1 MQKLTYL
8 NNVNYKSNNQINY
21 LAGGINNIYPPENI
35 ADDEV
40 QDMYNMCLD
49 NYPAIRTRI
58 GRTMVR
64 NPGLKGEP
72 IKYFGVAGV
81 KYLFYIQGDQLKDMT
96 GTVIANGITGT
107 KFNHVYYAD
116 GNQEYMILYG
126 EGVTP
131 TRHKLP
137 LSSINT
143 PEIVPLPTY
152 QETIEKLATSIQE
165 AAQEEGKEISYEDAL
180 AEAKE
185 RLTDDFGAITNFEH
199 MCYHKNRM
207 IASVGNMLFF
217 SALQNPMDWTS
228 TENSREDRV
237 ENCNQITGLVSFD
250 DKLIVFSQKN
260 MHLYYGSNVIAGETN
275 SYTCVTLDNNI
286 GCYDQCTIK
295 VHNSYLYWLYGRSIY
310 EYDGSTIRTIDR
322 AESNNG
328 MTGGIREYLEGIT
341 INEAKNVSV
350 AGSEDK
356 VYFWFPDYKYFLI
369 FDQRLRKWTKELQP
383 TNVTD
388 ELYYTTI
395 CDSYADLNFSQT
407 PQPVYALTANGTI
420 YELTG
425 GRKDGTNYIR
435 TYGEDEFTD
444 NEDVVYKE
452 QIPFYL
458 KTKEFKNGVI
468 SKKIQLSKIW
478 FFYDLAEGGKV
489 DIKILADNGKKVHL
503 IENALPTG
511 NNMTEVIQVPN
522 DMQNV
527 NSYTFEISGLGD
539 FRLRAMERVDRTNP
553 R

>member
-1 MQKLTYL
+1 MQTLPYL

-21 LAGGINNIYPPENI
+21 LAGGINNIYPPENLQ
-35 ADDEV
+35 DDEV

-58 GRTMVR
+58 GRTMMQ
-64 NPGLKGEP
+64 NPGLKGET

-81 KYLFYIQGDQLKDMT
+81 KYLFYIQGSQLKDMQ
-96 GTVIANGITGT
+96 GTVIANDITGT
-107 KFNHVYYAD
+107 KFRHVYYAD
-116 GNQEYMILYG
+116 GNNEYMILYG

-137 LSSINT
+137 LSAINT
-143 PEIVPLPTY
+143 PEIVPLP
-152 QETIEKLATSIQE
+152 K
-165 AAQEEGKEISYEDAL
+165 
-180 AEAKE
+180 
-185 RLTDDFGAITNFEH
+185 DDDENDIVFEH

-207 IASVGNMLFF
+207 MASKGNMLYF

-228 TENSREDRV
+228 TEDSREDRV

-250 DKLIVFSQKN
+250 DKLIVFSEKN

-275 SYTCVTLDNNI
+275 SYTCVSLDNNI

-295 VHNSYLYWLYGRSIY
+295 VHNSYLYWLYGRSVY

-350 AGSEDK
+350 ASSENK
-356 VYFWFPDYKYFLI
+356 VYFWFPDYKFFLI

-383 TNVTD
+383 NNVAD

-407 PQPVYALTANGTI
+407 PQPIYALTANGTI

-425 GRKDGTNYIR
+425 GRKDGQEYIR

-444 NEDVVYKE
+444 SEDVVYTE
-452 QIPFYL
+452 LIPFYM

-468 SKKIQLSKIW
+468 SKKLQLSKLW
-478 FFYDLAEGGKV
+478 FFYDLSENGNV
-489 DIKILADNGKKVHL
+489 DIKILADNGKKEYL
-503 IENALPTG
+503 IKNALPTG
-511 NNMTEVIQVPN
+511 QNMTKVVQIPN
-522 DMQNV
+522 EMQNV
-527 NSYTFEISGLGD
+527 NSYTFEISGTGD
-539 FRLRAMERVDRTNP
+539 FRLRSMEREDRTNP

>member
-1 MQKLTYL
+1 MQALPYL

-35 ADDEV
+35 QDDEV

-49 NYPAIRTRI
+49 NYPAIRTRV
-58 GRTMVR
+58 GRTMMQ
-64 NPGLKGEP
+64 NPGLKGET

-81 KYLFYIQGDQLKDMT
+81 KYLFYIQGTQLKDMQ
-96 GTVIANGITGT
+96 GTIIANGITGT

-137 LSSINT
+137 LSSVNT
-143 PEIVPLPTY
+143 PEIVPLPKDSNE
-152 QETIEKLATSIQE
+152 QDIV
-165 AAQEEGKEISYEDAL
+165 
-180 AEAKE
+180 
-185 RLTDDFGAITNFEH
+185 FEH

-207 IASVGNMLFF
+207 MASKGNMLYF

-237 ENCNQITGLVSFD
+237 PNCNQITGLVSFD
-250 DKLIVFSQKN
+250 DKLIVFSEEN
-260 MHLYYGSNVIAGETN
+260 MHLYYGSNVIAGQSD
-275 SYTCVTLDNNI
+275 SYTCVSLDNNI

-310 EYDGSTIRTIDR
+310 EYDGSSIRQIEEPTG
-322 AESNNG
+322 NNG
-328 MTGGIREYLEGIT
+328 LTGGIKQLIYGIT

-350 AGSEDK
+350 AASENK
-356 VYFWFPDYKYFLI
+356 VYFWFPDYKFFLI

-383 TNVTD
+383 EDVTD

-395 CDSYADLNFSQT
+395 CDSYNDLNFSQT
-407 PQPVYALTANGTI
+407 PQPIYALTANGTI

-425 GRKDGTNYIR
+425 GKKEADTYTR
-435 TYGEDEFTD
+435 TYGQDEFVD
-444 NEDVVYKE
+444 EDDMTYKKL
-452 QIPFYL
+452 IPFYL
-458 KTKEFKNGVI
+458 KTKEFKNGV
-468 SKKIQLSKIW
+468 LSKRKSLSTLW
-478 FFYDLAEGGKV
+478 FNYDLEGTVNIKV
-489 DIKILADNGKKVHL
+489 ITDDGRTKEIK
-503 IENALPTG
+503 NALPEGINQTKD
-511 NNMTEVIQVPN
+511 VLIPN
-522 DMQNV
+522 ELQNV
-527 NSYTFEISGLGD
+527 NSYTFEIYGEGD
-539 FRLRAMERVDRTNP
+539 ITIYAMERIDRTHL

>member
-1 MQKLTYL
+1 MQTLPYL

-35 ADDEV
+35 QDDEV

-49 NYPAIRTRI
+49 DYPAVRTRI
-58 GRTMVR
+58 GRTMMS
-64 NPGLKGEP
+64 NPGLKGET

-81 KYLFYIQGDQLKDMT
+81 KYLFYIQGTQLKDMQ
-96 GTVIANGITGT
+96 GTVITNGITGT
-107 KFNHVYYAD
+107 KFRHVYYAD
-116 GNQEYMILYG
+116 GNSEYMILYG

-143 PEIVPLPTY
+143 PEIVPLP
-152 QETIEKLATSIQE
+152 K
-165 AAQEEGKEISYEDAL
+165 
-180 AEAKE
+180 
-185 RLTDDFGAITNFEH
+185 DDDNNDIVFEH

-207 IASVGNMLFF
+207 MASKGNMLYF

-228 TENSREDRV
+228 AEDSREDRV
-237 ENCNQITGLVSFD
+237 ENCNQITGLASFD
-250 DKLIVFSQKN
+250 DKLIVFSEKN

-275 SYTCVTLDNNI
+275 SYTCVSLDNNI

-295 VHNSYLYWLYGRSIY
+295 VHNSYLYWLYGRSVY

-350 AGSEDK
+350 AASEDK
-356 VYFWFPDYKYFLI
+356 VYFWFPDYKFFLI
-369 FDQRLRKWTKELQP
+369 FDQRLRKWTRELQP
-383 TNVTD
+383 SDVTD

-407 PQPVYALTANGTI
+407 PQPIYALTANGTI

-425 GRKDGTNYIR
+425 GRKDGQEYIR
-435 TYGEDEFTD
+435 TYGQDEFTD
-444 NEDVVYKE
+444 NQDVVYKE
-452 QIPFYL
+452 LIPFYL

-468 SKKIQLSKIW
+468 SKKLQLSKLW
-478 FFYDLAEGGKV
+478 FFYDLAESGNV
-489 DIKILADNGKKVHL
+489 DIKILVDNGKKEHL
-503 IENALPTG
+503 IKNALPTG
-511 NNMTEVIQVPN
+511 QNMTKVVLIPN
-522 DMQNV
+522 EMQNV
-527 NSYTFEISGLGD
+527 NSYTFEISGVGD
-539 FRLRAMERVDRTNP
+539 FRLRAMEREDRTNP